1 MSFWEKIKQSLRNFM
16 SGRNG
21 ADRLGLTLL
30 WTGLILYILGTLIG
44 AASGTF
50 WMLLGSLLNLAGFAC
65 YVLCIY
71 RMFSR
76 NLTKRQAENRRFESA
91 CARSKTRPASGEE
104 PLQEPQAIQVLPLP
118 QLQGMA
124 PSAPGQGR
132 CDRHLQPLPHQ
143 LHPKIL
149 AGAVPLHPGLR
160 ACRARRGARGTCG
173 LAGVLPPLGNGPRGS
188 RVWQG

>member
-16 SGRNG
+16 AGRNG

-91 CARSKTRPASGEE
+91 CARSKTQLRQAKNRFKNRKKYKYFRCPKCHAWLKLKRGSGEGT
-104 PLQEPQAIQVLPLP
+104 L
-118 QLQGMA
+118 
-124 PSAPGQGR
+124 
-132 CDRHLQPLPHQ
+132 
-143 LHPKIL
+143 
-149 AGAVPLHPGLR
+149 
-160 ACRARRGARGTCG
+160 TCG
-173 LAGVLPPLGNGPRGS
+173 KCKHAFKAKA
-188 RVWQG
+188 

>member
-16 SGRNG
+16 AGRNG

-44 AASGTF
+44 TASGTF

-76 NLTKRQAENRRFESA
+76 NLTKRQAENRRFE
-91 CARSKTRPASGEE
+91 
-104 PLQEPQAIQVLPLP
+104 
-118 QLQGMA
+118 
-124 PSAPGQGR
+124 
-132 CDRHLQPLPHQ
+132 
-143 LHPKIL
+143 
-149 AGAVPLHPGLR
+149 
-160 ACRARRGARGTCG
+160 
-173 LAGVLPPLGNGPRGS
+173 
-188 RVWQG
+188 

>member
-91 CARSKTRPASGEE
+91 CARSKTQLRQAKNRFKNRK
-104 PLQEPQAIQVLPLP
+104 QYKYFRCPQCKQKLRAPRGRGKIQV
-118 QLQGMA
+118 
-124 PSAPGQGR
+124 
-132 CDRHLQPLPHQ
+132 
-143 LHPKIL
+143 
-149 AGAVPLHPGLR
+149 
-160 ACRARRGARGTCG
+160 TCQKCHH
-173 LAGVLPPLGNGPRGS
+173 VF
-188 RVWQG
+188 QTKT

>member
-44 AASGTF
+44 TASGTF

-76 NLTKRQAENRRFESA
+76 NLTKRQQQDSA
-91 CARSKTRPASGEE
+91 PSGEE

-118 QLQGMA
+118 QLQGVA
-124 PSAPGQGR
+124 PSAPRQGR

-143 LHPKIL
+143 LHPKII

-160 ACRARRGARGTCG
+160 ACRARRGVEGHVAWLGFYRRGTTG
-173 LAGVLPPLGNGPRGS
+173 ATARRSGVVSLL
-188 RVWQG
+188 VE

>member
-91 CARSKTRPASGEE
+91 CARSKTQLRQAKNRFKNRKQYKYFKCPQCGVRLRLTRGCGEKNIVCS
-104 PLQEPQAIQVLPLP
+104 QCKHTFHVKA
-118 QLQGMA
+118 
-124 PSAPGQGR
+124 
-132 CDRHLQPLPHQ
+132 
-143 LHPKIL
+143 
-149 AGAVPLHPGLR
+149 
-160 ACRARRGARGTCG
+160 
-173 LAGVLPPLGNGPRGS
+173 
-188 RVWQG
+188 

>member
-1 MSFWEKIKQSLRNFM
+1 M

-44 AASGTF
+44 TASGTF

-91 CARSKTRPASGEE
+91 CARSKTQLRQAKNRFKNRKQYKYFRCPMEHAWLKLKRGSGEGT
-104 PLQEPQAIQVLPLP
+104 L
-118 QLQGMA
+118 
-124 PSAPGQGR
+124 
-132 CDRHLQPLPHQ
+132 
-143 LHPKIL
+143 
-149 AGAVPLHPGLR
+149 
-160 ACRARRGARGTCG
+160 TCG
-173 LAGVLPPLGNGPRGS
+173 KCKHAFKAKA
-188 RVWQG
+188 